1 MKNGMKRI
9 VAALALCIVAV
20 CAYADDK
27 YSALIKAVKNNN
39 ASEVVRLIKSRAKVN
54 AKGYSKTALM
64 VAAENNAVD
73 AAKVLIEARA
83 DVNAKDNGGGA
94 TALMFAANYN
104 ATDVAKVLIEAKAD
118 VNAKNKNGNTA
129 LMYVAM
135 KNAIDV
141 AKLLIEAGA
150 DVNARDYYGDTALM
164 FAAESNAIDVA
175 KLLIEAGADVNA
187 RERDGDAALMFALE
201 SKAINVAKLLIEA
214 GADMNA
220 KEKRLYD
227 TLIATI
233 NNSAEIERC
242 RVVVFFDP
250 YELENNEVIWVNK
263 GDTVSA
269 ETVRKIR
276 EKVDALLDAKNKY
289 TEWVES
295 RHDLAYTS
303 GRMRFAGFAQQGK
316 AVIRGDGNGWDILE
330 PFDWNAPIEKDVN
343 VMAYIVVEGRTSYF

>member
-9 VAALALCIVAV
+9 VAALTLCIVAV

-135 KNAIDV
+135 K
-141 AKLLIEAGA
+141 
-150 DVNARDYYGDTALM
+150 
-164 FAAESNAIDVA
+164 NAIDVA